1 MTVKLVDATI
11 SSFGSVFEKFKAEA
25 PQNKV
30 NLILF
35 LADNDPSTKLSWC
48 PDCVRAEPVILKKL
62 EALPDDVALL
72 RAYVG
77 DRPTWRNP
85 QHPWR
90 VDSRFKLT
98 GVPTLISWE
107 NDAVKGRLED
117 YEAHLEHKI
126 SALVSVN

>member
-1 MTVKLVDATI
+1 
-11 SSFGSVFEKFKAEA
+11 
-25 PQNKV
+25 
-30 NLILF
+30 
-35 LADNDPSTKLSWC
+35 
-48 PDCVRAEPVILKKL
+48 VRAEPVILKKL

-90 VDSRFKLT
+90 VDSRFKLN

-126 SALVSVN
+126 NALVSGN